1 MAKLLKKEF
10 VLFTHP
16 TSWMFLAFGAM
27 MLIPGYPMYVPLF
40 WTTLG
45 LFYACLSARENN
57 DLYYTLLLPV
67 RKRDAVRARGLYFAL
82 MELLQLAVS
91 VPFAILR
98 AVLKIGPNPAGMD
111 VNLALFGLGLV
122 LMGLFNLL
130 FLPRLY
136 KNPAAIGKP
145 FLVVTSFVF
154 LYIVAAEA
162 CCFAVPFF
170 RDMLDTPDPQHL
182 GAKLAVLF
190 VGAAL
195 FAALTALGT
204 RRAEKIFEKG
214 TFTEASSLMYELD
227 AGREKVILL
236 ENDLPD
242 NYK

>member
-1 MAKLLKKEF
+1 MTKLLKKEF
-10 VLFTHP
+10 KLFTHP

-82 MELLQLAVS
+82 MELLQIAAC

-98 AVLKIGPNPAGMD
+98 YVLKIGPNNAGMD

-145 FLVVTSFVF
+145 FFVVTAFVF
-154 LYIVAAEA
+154 LYILAAEV
-162 CCFAVPFF
+162 CCFTIPFF
-170 RDMLDTPDPQHL
+170 RDVLDTPDPQHL
-182 GAKLAVLF
+182 GVKLAVLLC
-190 VGAAL
+190 GAAAFVL
-195 FAALTALGT
+195 LTGSGV
-204 RRAEKIFEKG
+204 RKAEGIFEK
-214 TFTEASSLMYELD
+214 
-227 AGREKVILL
+227 V
-236 ENDLPD
+236 DL
-242 NYK
+242 

>member
-10 VLFTHP
+10 RLFTHP

-27 MLIPGYPMYVPLF
+27 VLIPGYPMYVPLF
-40 WTTLG
+40 WVTLG

-82 MELLQLAVS
+82 MELLQILAC

-98 AVLKIGPNPAGMD
+98 YVLKIGPNNAGMD
-111 VNLALFGLGLV
+111 VNLALFGLALA

-145 FLVVTSFVF
+145 FLIVTVWVFV
-154 LYIVAAEA
+154 YILAAEV
-162 CCFAVPFF
+162 CCFTIPFF
-170 RDMLDTPDPQHL
+170 RDVLDTPDPQHL
-182 GAKLAVLF
+182 GVKLGVLLC
-190 VGAAL
+190 GAAAFVL
-195 FAALTALGT
+195 LTWLGV
-204 RRAEKIFEKG
+204 RKAEKIFEQ
-214 TFTEASSLMYELD
+214 
-227 AGREKVILL
+227 V
-236 ENDLPD
+236 DL
-242 NYK
+242 

>member
-1 MAKLLKKEF
+1 MTKLLKKEF

-27 MLIPGYPMYVPLF
+27 MLIPGYPMYVPFF

-82 MELLQLAVS
+82 MELLQILAC

-98 AVLKIGPNPAGMD
+98 HVLKIGPNNAGMD
-111 VNLALFGLGLV
+111 VNLALFGLALL

-136 KNPAAIGKP
+136 KNPAAVGKP
-145 FLVVTSFVF
+145 FFIVTVWVFV
-154 LYIVAAEA
+154 YILAAEA
-162 CCFAVPFF
+162 CCFVVPFF
-170 RDMLDTPDPQHL
+170 RDVLDTPDPQFP
-182 GAKLAVLF
+182 GAKLAVLAL
-190 VGAAL
+190 GAAL
-195 FAALTALGT
+195 FVRLTLLGV
-204 RRAEKIFEKG
+204 RRAEAIFEK
-214 TFTEASSLMYELD
+214 
-227 AGREKVILL
+227 V
-236 ENDLPD
+236 DL
-242 NYK
+242 

>member
-10 VLFTHP
+10 RLFTHP
-16 TSWMFLAFGAM
+16 TSWLFLSFGAM

-111 VNLALFGLGLV
+111 VNLAFFAISLILL
-122 LMGLFNLL
+122 GLFNLL
-130 FLPRLY
+130 FLPKLY
-136 KNPAAIGKP
+136 KNPVAIGKP
-145 FLVVTSFVF
+145 FLLVSTLFF
-154 LYIVAAEA
+154 LFILAAEA
-162 CCFAVPFF
+162 CCFVIPFF
-170 RDMLDTPDPQHL
+170 RDVLDTPDPQHL
-182 GAKLAVLF
+182 GAKLIVLLC
-190 VGAAL
+190 GAAL
-195 FAALTALGT
+195 FVLLTVLGV
-204 RRAEKIFEKG
+204 RKAEKIFEK
-214 TFTEASSLMYELD
+214 
-227 AGREKVILL
+227 V
-236 ENDLPD
+236 DL
-242 NYK
+242 

>member
-1 MAKLLKKEF
+1 MTKLLKKEF

-27 MLIPGYPMYVPLF
+27 LLIPGYPMYVPFF

-82 MELLQLAVS
+82 MELLQIAAC

-98 AVLKIGPNPAGMD
+98 TVLKIGPNNAGMD

-136 KNPAAIGKP
+136 NNPAAVGKP
-145 FLVVTSFVF
+145 FAVVTVFVF
-154 LYIVAAEA
+154 LYIVAAEV
-162 CCFAVPFF
+162 CCFTIPFF
-170 RDMLDTPDPQHL
+170 RDVLDTPDPQFLGVKLLVLVL
-182 GAKLAVLF
+182 GAAAFVL
-190 VGAAL
+190 
-195 FAALTALGT
+195 LTILGV
-204 RRAEKIFEKG
+204 RKADKIFEK
-214 TFTEASSLMYELD
+214 
-227 AGREKVILL
+227 V
-236 ENDLPD
+236 DL
-242 NYK
+242 

>member
-1 MAKLLKKEF
+1 MTKLLKKEF

-27 MLIPGYPMYVPLF
+27 MLIPGYPMYVPFF

-82 MELLQLAVS
+82 MELLQILAC

-98 AVLKIGPNPAGMD
+98 HVLKIGPNSAGMD
-111 VNLALFGLGLV
+111 VNLALFGLALL

-136 KNPAAIGKP
+136 KNPAAVGKP
-145 FLVVTSFVF
+145 FFIVTVWVFV
-154 LYIVAAEA
+154 YILAAEA
-162 CCFAVPFF
+162 CCFVVPFF
-170 RDMLDTPDPQHL
+170 RDVLDTPDPQFP
-182 GAKLAVLF
+182 GAKLAVLAL
-190 VGAAL
+190 GAAL
-195 FAALTALGT
+195 FVLLTLLGV
-204 RRAEKIFEKG
+204 RRAEAIFEK
-214 TFTEASSLMYELD
+214 
-227 AGREKVILL
+227 V
-236 ENDLPD
+236 DL
-242 NYK
+242 